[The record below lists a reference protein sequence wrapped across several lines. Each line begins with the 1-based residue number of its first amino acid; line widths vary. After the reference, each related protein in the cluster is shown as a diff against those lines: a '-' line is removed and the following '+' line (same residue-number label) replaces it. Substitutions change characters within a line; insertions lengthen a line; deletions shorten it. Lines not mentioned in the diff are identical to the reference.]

1 MNDVLI
7 IEQVYPCRSYCFTRI
22 GRKDLLT
29 LEWLNNEFPKLLQN
43 YSDGMS
49 LAVGDILVWKTAD
62 ANSEYYPVH
71 KQGSHVI
78 FEKIQYS
85 FHAGVYEGDGFV
97 SDVALLD
104 GGLPLVIR
112 ERRLVQ
118 LSRPDFYLRIQNNF
132 SKE

>member
-1 MNDVLI
+1 MDDVLI

-29 LEWLNNEFPKLLQN
+29 LEWLNNEFPKFLQD
-43 YSDGMS
+43 YSDSTS
-49 LAVGDILVWKTAD
+49 LVAGDILVWKNAG
-62 ANSEYYPVH
+62 AKHEYYPVH

-78 FEKIQYS
+78 FEKIKYS
-85 FHAGVYEGDGFV
+85 FHAGVYEGEGFV
-97 SDVALLD
+97 SDVALFD
-104 GGLPLVIR
+104 GGLPLIIR
-112 ERRLVQ
+112 ERKLEQ